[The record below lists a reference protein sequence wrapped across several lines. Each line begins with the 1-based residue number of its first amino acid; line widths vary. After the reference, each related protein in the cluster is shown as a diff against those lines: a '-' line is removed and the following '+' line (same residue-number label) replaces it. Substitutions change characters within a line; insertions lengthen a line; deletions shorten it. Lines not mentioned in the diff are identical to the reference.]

1 MQLSTT
7 KSLRSLKLIG
17 GAALLALSGQIFA
30 ADPAPAAD
38 KPDASKGPNP
48 GKQAIKLRQATF
60 TLIGNNF
67 KLIGDVLQDKA
78 PYDAAEIAKRAKR
91 IAFLTDFLD
100 GTFPDVSNLGE
111 PDTKAKAEVWSKSD
125 DYQKRL
131 KDFKEHANA
140 LATLASKDNTNS
152 AAFKTAAET
161 LGKDCKGCHDNYKAK

>member
-7 KSLRSLKLIG
+7 KSLRTLKLIS

-30 ADPAPAAD
+30 ADPAPAD

-48 GKQAIKLRQATF
+48 AKQAIKLRQATF
-60 TLIGNNF
+60 TLIASNF

-91 IAFLTDFLD
+91 VAFLTEFLD

-111 PDTKAKAEVWSKSD
+111 PDTKAKSEVWSKSD
-125 DYQKRL
+125 DFQKRV

-140 LATLASKDNTNS
+140 LATLVTKDNTNS
-152 AAFKTAAET
+152 AAFKSAAEAVA
-161 LGKDCKGCHDNYKAK
+161 KDCKGCHDNYKVK

>member
-1 MQLSTT
+1 
-7 KSLRSLKLIG
+7 
-17 GAALLALSGQIFA
+17 
-30 ADPAPAAD
+30 
-38 KPDASKGPNP
+38 
-48 GKQAIKLRQATF
+48 F

-140 LATLASKDNTNS
+140 LATLVSKDNTNS